1 MRVNKHTVTVAWTD
15 KMGRLPCSRVTVVGS
30 GQKGLTIFKSN
41 YERIYLAISI
51 WCTYFKTSIAY
62 EKHILLR
69 GSTKNHFGGKY
80 LENKREKKHL
90 ENNSV
95 VIQI

>member
-1 MRVNKHTVTVAWTD
+1 MTAAWTD
-15 KMGRLPCSRVTVVGS
+15 KLGRLTCSRVTVVGS

-41 YERIYLAISI
+41 YERTYLPISI
-51 WCTYFKTSIAY
+51 WCTYFKISIAY
-62 EKHILLR
+62 EKHILLH

-95 VIQI
+95 VIHL